1 MIELFLG
8 PLVMAS
14 TIRLMVPILF
24 SAIGGSFGHKA
35 GILNL
40 GLDCFMAFS
49 AFFSMLGSYITGSP
63 WVGLLF
69 GLITGI
75 VLSFIFGLFVIYFR
89 SNQVVVGIALNLASW
104 GGTTFLLSSIFHTRG
119 VFIDSRIIS
128 FKSVNIPIIS
138 QIPYIKE
145 VIGNQNILVFLV
157 IILLIISQWAM
168 FNTPFGLRLRGVGI
182 KPQASQTVGVNV
194 VRYKWYATVI
204 CGAFCGLG
212 GAFLSIGGASLFS
225 ENMTAGK
232 GFLALAAIMV
242 GDGNPILVFLACF
255 VFGYTSALSVT
266 LQSMGIPSQIVISIP
281 YIVTVIILFINSLS
295 GKYRYL
301 FRKNEKI
308 PREGIV

>member
-14 TIRLMVPILF
+14 TVRLMIPILF

-40 GLDCFMAFS
+40 GLECFMAFA
-49 AFFSMLGSYITGSP
+49 AFFAMLGSYLTQSP
-63 WVGLLF
+63 WVGLMF
-69 GLITGI
+69 GLLTGL
-75 VLSFIFGLFVIYFR
+75 VLSVVFGIFVIYFR
-89 SNQVVVGIALNLASW
+89 SNQVVVGIALNLTAW

-128 FKSVNIPIIS
+128 FQPIDIPLIS
-138 QIPYIKE
+138 KIPYLKD
-145 VIGNQNILVFLV
+145 VISNQNIM
-157 IILLIISQWAM
+157 IYISILLLLVSQWVM
-168 FNTPFGLRLRGVGI
+168 YKTPFGLRLRGVGI
-182 KPQASQTVGVNV
+182 KPQASQTIGVNV
-194 VRYKWYATVI
+194 NRYKWYATLI

-212 GAFLSIGGASLFS
+212 GAFLSIGGASMFS

-242 GDGNPILVFLACF
+242 GDGNPFLVFLACL

-266 LQSMGIPSQIVISIP
+266 LQSMGIPSQIVICIP
-281 YIVTVIILFINSLS
+281 YLVTVLILFINSLS
-295 GKYRYL
+295 EKYRYRI
-301 FRKNEKI
+301 RKNDGLRVAKS
-308 PREGIV
+308 